1 MLPSGGSHEQP
12 KRDAGAA
19 KSTAG
24 AAAGDEKVDEPA
36 SEYARLERLVV
47 AWLVGD
53 RLLLTYAALTKKG
66 RGKTH
71 AMHLEMLTCPLCM
84 SLMLL
89 YFFGTLDSSAV
100 GRRAL
105 FVWVFFWFYQS
116 VFVTLLVWSEG
127 VWKIHELFG
136 YFAFHVFLGAAY
148 GWLIHVLRSELRA
161 RGSLDTVTARITGR
175 LSEIIGIQAA
185 LALIAVSQG
194 IGKDAFFRLGATYL
208 FQLSLIMAWLF
219 SLGIFDVG
227 GVDPH
232 LAVTKMK
239 LSLVESAAL
248 FCTGVLVLAGL
259 AAYFLSER
267 SQPDR
272 QAVWRLF
279 MISAVSV
286 IGAYCFTAR
295 VVWVARRRRRSKVS
309 DSDREDPEAPA

>member
-1 MLPSGGSHEQP
+1 MDAIFGSSHQQP
-12 KRDAGAA
+12 KPSAE
-19 KSTAG
+19 
-24 AAAGDEKVDEPA
+24 AAAGDETDAPA
-36 SEYARLERLVV
+36 SEYARLERFVV
-47 AWLVGD
+47 AWLVCD
-53 RLLLTYAALTKKG
+53 NALLTLAGLSKG
-66 RGKTH
+66 VAIT
-71 AMHLEMLTCPLCM
+71 LCIWRLWFAISM
-84 SLMLL
+84 SLCLL
-89 YFFGTLDSSAV
+89 YAFGTLDSSAV
-100 GRRAL
+100 GRRAI
-105 FVWVFFWFYQS
+105 FIWVFFWFYQS
-116 VFVTLLVWSEG
+116 VFVTILVWSEG

-136 YFAFHVFLGAAY
+136 AFLFHAFLGAAY

-161 RGSLDTVTARITGR
+161 RGSLDTVTTRITGR

-194 IGKDAFFRLGATYL
+194 IGKDAFFRLGATHL

-219 SLGIFDVG
+219 SLGVFDVG

-272 QAVWRLF
+272 RAVARLF
-279 MISAVSV
+279 AIAAFSI

-295 VVWVARRRRRSKVS
+295 VVWVARRRRRSKVC
-309 DSDREDPEAPA
+309 DSDPEPPA

>member
-1 MLPSGGSHEQP
+1 MEALFGSSHQQP
-12 KRDAGAA
+12 KPGAE
-19 KSTAG
+19 
-24 AAAGDEKVDEPA
+24 AAAGDEQDEPA
-36 SEYARLERLVV
+36 SEYARLQWFVV

-53 RLLLTYAALTKKG
+53 NAIFLLASLSKGNLRYNAMAMEIMVFPISMSLCLLLA
-66 RGKTH
+66 
-71 AMHLEMLTCPLCM
+71 
-84 SLMLL
+84 
-89 YFFGTLDSSAV
+89 FGTLQSLRV
-100 GRRAL
+100 GPRAITVWFL
-105 FVWVFFWFYQS
+105 FWFCQALISVPFSLSDGHTWYETVAGFVW
-116 VFVTLLVWSEG
+116 
-127 VWKIHELFG
+127 H
-136 YFAFHVFLGAAY
+136 AFIAAAF
-148 GWLIHVLRSELRA
+148 GWLVAVLRSELRA
-161 RGSLDTVTARITGR
+161 LGSLDIVTPRITGR

-194 IGKDAFFRLGATYL
+194 TGKDALFRLGATHL

-219 SLGIFDVG
+219 SLGVFEVG

-272 QAVWRLF
+272 RAVARLF
-279 MISAVSV
+279 AIAAFSI

-295 VVWVARRRRRSKVS
+295 VVWVARRRRRSKVR
-309 DSDREDPEAPA
+309 DSGREDPEPPA

>member
-1 MLPSGGSHEQP
+1 MDALFGSSHQQP
-12 KRDAGAA
+12 KPGAE
-19 KSTAG
+19 
-24 AAAGDEKVDEPA
+24 AAAGDETDEPA
-36 SEYARLERLVV
+36 SEYRRLERFVV

-53 RLLLTYAALTKKG
+53 NAIFTFAALSKRMIRYKAMAIEIMVFPISMSLCLLLA
-66 RGKTH
+66 
-71 AMHLEMLTCPLCM
+71 
-84 SLMLL
+84 
-89 YFFGTLDSSAV
+89 FGTLQSLRVGPRAIAIWFLFWFCQAV
-100 GRRAL
+100 ISIVFSLSDGHTVVETIGG
-105 FVWVFFWFYQS
+105 FVWHA
-116 VFVTLLVWSEG
+116 FVAA
-127 VWKIHELFG
+127 
-136 YFAFHVFLGAAY
+136 AF
-148 GWLIHVLRSELRA
+148 GWLIGVLRSELRA
-161 RGSLDTVTARITGR
+161 LGSLDIVTRITGR

-272 QAVWRLF
+272 RAVWRLF
-279 MISAVSV
+279 LISAVSI
-286 IGAYCFTAR
+286 IGAYCSTAR
-295 VVWVARRRRRSKVS
+295 IVWVARRRRRSKVR
-309 DSDREDPEAPA
+309 DSDPEPPA

>member
-1 MLPSGGSHEQP
+1 MDALFGSSHQQP
-12 KRDAGAA
+12 KPSAEAV
-19 KSTAG
+19 
-24 AAAGDEKVDEPA
+24 AGDEKDEPA
-36 SEYARLERLVV
+36 SEYRRLERFVV

-53 RLLLTYAALTKKG
+53 NAIFTFAALSK
-66 RGKTH
+66 RMIRYN
-71 AMHLEMLTCPLCM
+71 AMAIEIMVFPISM
-84 SLMLL
+84 SLCLL
-89 YFFGTLDSSAV
+89 YAFGTLDSSAV
-100 GRRAL
+100 GRRAILIWFL
-105 FVWVFFWFYQS
+105 FWLGQAVIS
-116 VFVTLLVWSEG
+116 VPFSLSDGHTIVETFAGFLWHAFVAV
-127 VWKIHELFG
+127 
-136 YFAFHVFLGAAY
+136 AF
-148 GWLIHVLRSELRA
+148 GWLVAVLRSELRA
-161 RGSLDTVTARITGR
+161 LGSLDIVTPRITGR

-194 IGKDAFFRLGATYL
+194 IGKDAFFRLGATHL

-219 SLGIFDVG
+219 STAIFDVG

-272 QAVWRLF
+272 RAVWRLF
-279 MISAVSV
+279 MISAVSI

-309 DSDREDPEAPA
+309 DSDREDPEPPA

>member
-1 MLPSGGSHEQP
+1 MDAIFGSSHQQP
-12 KRDAGAA
+12 KPGAE
-19 KSTAG
+19 
-24 AAAGDEKVDEPA
+24 AAAGDETDEPA
-36 SEYARLERLVV
+36 SEYARLQRFVV

-53 RLLLTYAALTKKG
+53 NAIFTFAALSK
-66 RGKTH
+66 RMIRYN
-71 AMHLEMLTCPLCM
+71 AMAIEIMVFPISM
-84 SLMLL
+84 SLCLL
-89 YFFGTLDSSAV
+89 YAFGTLDSSAV
-100 GRRAL
+100 GRRAI
-105 FVWVFFWFYQS
+105 
-116 VFVTLLVWSEG
+116 LVWFIFWLGQAIISIPFSLSDGHTIVET
-127 VWKIHELFG
+127 
-136 YFAFHVFLGAAY
+136 FAGFLWHAFVAVAF
-148 GWLIHVLRSELRA
+148 GWLIAVLRSELRA
-161 RGSLDTVTARITGR
+161 LGSLDIVTPRITGR

-194 IGKDAFFRLGATYL
+194 IGKDAFFRLGATHL
-208 FQLSLIMAWLF
+208 FQLSLSMAWLF

-227 GVDPH
+227 GIDPH

-272 QAVWRLF
+272 RAVWRLF
-279 MISAVSV
+279 LISAVSI

-309 DSDREDPEAPA
+309 DEDREDPEPPA

>member
-1 MLPSGGSHEQP
+1 MDAIFGSSRQEP
-12 KRDAGAA
+12 KPGAE
-19 KSTAG
+19 
-24 AAAGDEKVDEPA
+24 AAAGDEKDEPA
-36 SEYARLERLVV
+36 SEYRRLERFVV

-53 RLLLTYAALTKKG
+53 NAIFTFAALNK
-66 RGKTH
+66 RMIRYN
-71 AMHLEMLTCPLCM
+71 AMAIEIMVFPISM
-84 SLMLL
+84 SLCLL
-89 YFFGTLDSSAV
+89 YAFSTLDSSAV
-100 GRRAL
+100 GRRAIL
-105 FVWVFFWFYQS
+105 IWFLFWFCQAVISVPFSLSDGSTIVETIAGFVWHA
-116 VFVTLLVWSEG
+116 FVAA
-127 VWKIHELFG
+127 
-136 YFAFHVFLGAAY
+136 AF
-148 GWLIHVLRSELRA
+148 GWLIAVLRSELRA
-161 RGSLDTVTARITGR
+161 LGSLDIVTPRITGR

-208 FQLSLIMAWLF
+208 FQTSLIMAWLF
-219 SLGIFDVG
+219 STAIFDVG

-272 QAVWRLF
+272 RAVWRLF
-279 MISAVSV
+279 MISLVSV

-295 VVWVARRRRRSKVS
+295 VVWVARRRRRSKVR
-309 DSDREDPEAPA
+309 DSDREDPEPPA

>member
-1 MLPSGGSHEQP
+1 MLPSRSHQEP
-12 KRDAGAA
+12 KPSAV
-19 KSTAG
+19 
-24 AAAGDEKVDEPA
+24 GDEIVDEPA
-36 SEYARLERLVV
+36 SEYARLQRFVV

-53 RLLLTYAALTKKG
+53 NAIFTFAALSK
-66 RGKTH
+66 RMIRYN
-71 AMHLEMLTCPLCM
+71 AMAIEIMVFPISM
-84 SLMLL
+84 SLCLL
-89 YFFGTLDSSAV
+89 YAFGTLDSSAV
-100 GRRAL
+100 GRRAI
-105 FVWVFFWFYQS
+105 
-116 VFVTLLVWSEG
+116 LVWFIFWLGQAIISIPFSLSDGHTIVET
-127 VWKIHELFG
+127 
-136 YFAFHVFLGAAY
+136 FAGFLWHAFVAVAF
-148 GWLIHVLRSELRA
+148 GWLIAVLRSELRA
-161 RGSLDTVTARITGR
+161 LGSLDIVTPRITGR

-194 IGKDAFFRLGATYL
+194 IGKDAFFRLGATHL
-208 FQLSLIMAWLF
+208 FQLSLSMAWLF

-227 GVDPH
+227 GIDPH

-272 QAVWRLF
+272 RAVWRLF
-279 MISAVSV
+279 LISAVSI

-309 DSDREDPEAPA
+309 DEDREDPEPPA

>member
-1 MLPSGGSHEQP
+1 MDAIFGSSHQQP
-12 KRDAGAA
+12 KPGAE
-19 KSTAG
+19 
-24 AAAGDEKVDEPA
+24 AAAGDEKDEPA
-36 SEYARLERLVV
+36 SEYRRLERFVV

-53 RLLLTYAALTKKG
+53 NAIFTFAALSK
-66 RGKTH
+66 RMIRYS
-71 AMHLEMLTCPLCM
+71 AMAIEIMVFPISM
-84 SLMLL
+84 SLCLL
-89 YFFGTLDSSAV
+89 YAFGTLDSSAV
-100 GRRAL
+100 GRRAI
-105 FVWVFFWFYQS
+105 
-116 VFVTLLVWSEG
+116 LVWFIFWLGQAVISIPFSLSDGHTIVET
-127 VWKIHELFG
+127 
-136 YFAFHVFLGAAY
+136 FAGFLWHAFVAVAF
-148 GWLIHVLRSELRA
+148 GWLIAVLRSELRA
-161 RGSLDTVTARITGR
+161 RGSLDIVTTRITGR

-194 IGKDAFFRLGATYL
+194 IGKDAFFRLGATHL

-272 QAVWRLF
+272 RAVWRLF
-279 MISAVSV
+279 LISAVSI

-309 DSDREDPEAPA
+309 DEDREDPEPLA

>member
-1 MLPSGGSHEQP
+1 MRCDANGLGRKQERVGTATAQISRVWRRSPTTAMFATRLRCATARVAPCRLLARPIASRTLPCTTVAP
-12 KRDAGAA
+12 RL
-19 KSTAG
+19 STSAV
-24 AAAGDEKVDEPA
+24 AAA
-36 SEYARLERLVV
+36 
-47 AWLVGD
+47 
-53 RLLLTYAALTKKG
+53 
-66 RGKTH
+66 
-71 AMHLEMLTCPLCM
+71 
-84 SLMLL
+84 
-89 YFFGTLDSSAV
+89 F
-100 GRRAL
+100 
-105 FVWVFFWFYQS
+105 
-116 VFVTLLVWSEG
+116 
-127 VWKIHELFG
+127 
-136 YFAFHVFLGAAY
+136 
-148 GWLIHVLRSELRA
+148 GWLIGVLRSELRA
-161 RGSLDTVTARITGR
+161 LGSLDIVTPRITGR

-194 IGKDAFFRLGATYL
+194 IGKDAFFRLGATHL

-272 QAVWRLF
+272 RAVARLF
-279 MISAVSV
+279 AIAAFSI

-295 VVWVARRRRRSKVS
+295 VVWVARRRRRSKVC
-309 DSDREDPEAPA
+309 DSDPEPPA

>member
-1 MLPSGGSHEQP
+1 MDALFGSSHQQP
-12 KRDAGAA
+12 KPGAE
-19 KSTAG
+19 
-24 AAAGDEKVDEPA
+24 AAAGDEKDEPA
-36 SEYARLERLVV
+36 SEYRRLERFVV

-53 RLLLTYAALTKKG
+53 NAIFTFAALSK
-66 RGKTH
+66 RMIRYS
-71 AMHLEMLTCPLCM
+71 AMAIEIMVFPISM
-84 SLMLL
+84 SLCLL
-89 YFFGTLDSSAV
+89 YAFGTLDSSAV
-100 GRRAL
+100 GRRAI
-105 FVWVFFWFYQS
+105 
-116 VFVTLLVWSEG
+116 LVWFIFWLGQAVISIPFSLSDGHTIVET
-127 VWKIHELFG
+127 
-136 YFAFHVFLGAAY
+136 FAGFLWHAFVAVAF
-148 GWLIHVLRSELRA
+148 GWLIAVLRSELRA
-161 RGSLDTVTARITGR
+161 CGSLDIVTTRITGR

-194 IGKDAFFRLGATYL
+194 IGKDAFFRLGATHL

-309 DSDREDPEAPA
+309 DEDPEPPA

>member
-1 MLPSGGSHEQP
+1 MDAIFGSSRQEP
-12 KRDAGAA
+12 KPGAE
-19 KSTAG
+19 
-24 AAAGDEKVDEPA
+24 AAAGDEKDEPA
-36 SEYARLERLVV
+36 SEYRRLERFVV

-53 RLLLTYAALTKKG
+53 NAIFTFAALSK
-66 RGKTH
+66 RMIRYN
-71 AMHLEMLTCPLCM
+71 AMAIEIMVFPISM
-84 SLMLL
+84 SLCLL
-89 YFFGTLDSSAV
+89 YAFGTLDSLAV
-100 GRRAL
+100 GRRAIL
-105 FVWVFFWFYQS
+105 VWFLFWFCQAVISIPFSLSDGHNVVQTIGGFVWHA
-116 VFVTLLVWSEG
+116 FVAV
-127 VWKIHELFG
+127 
-136 YFAFHVFLGAAY
+136 AF
-148 GWLIHVLRSELRA
+148 GWLVAVLRSELRA
-161 RGSLDTVTARITGR
+161 LGSLDIVTPRITGR

-194 IGKDAFFRLGATYL
+194 IGKDAFFRLGATHL

-272 QAVWRLF
+272 RAVWRLF
-279 MISAVSV
+279 MISAVSI

-309 DSDREDPEAPA
+309 ASDREDPEPPA

>member
-1 MLPSGGSHEQP
+1 MDAIFGSSRQEPKPSSE
-12 KRDAGAA
+12 
-19 KSTAG
+19 
-24 AAAGDEKVDEPA
+24 AAAGDEKDEPA
-36 SEYARLERLVV
+36 SEYRRLERFVV

-53 RLLLTYAALTKKG
+53 NAIFTFAALSK
-66 RGKTH
+66 RMIRYN
-71 AMHLEMLTCPLCM
+71 AMAIEIMVFPISM
-84 SLMLL
+84 SLCLL
-89 YFFGTLDSSAV
+89 YAFGTLDSSAV
-100 GRRAL
+100 GRRAI
-105 FVWVFFWFYQS
+105 
-116 VFVTLLVWSEG
+116 LVWFIFWLGQAVISIPFSLSDGHTIVET
-127 VWKIHELFG
+127 
-136 YFAFHVFLGAAY
+136 FAGFLWHAFVAVAF
-148 GWLIHVLRSELRA
+148 GWLIALLRSELRA
-161 RGSLDTVTARITGR
+161 RGSLDIVTTRITGR

-194 IGKDAFFRLGATYL
+194 IGKDYVFRLGATHL

-272 QAVWRLF
+272 RAVYRLF
-279 MISAVSV
+279 LISAVSV

-295 VVWVARRRRRSKVS
+295 VVWVARRRRRSKVN
-309 DSDREDPEAPA
+309 DEDREDPEPPA

>member
-1 MLPSGGSHEQP
+1 MDALFGSSRQEPKPSAE
-12 KRDAGAA
+12 AV
-19 KSTAG
+19 
-24 AAAGDEKVDEPA
+24 AGDEKDEPA
-36 SEYARLERLVV
+36 SEYRRLERFVV

-53 RLLLTYAALTKKG
+53 NAIFTFAALSKRMIRYNAMAIEIMVFPISMSLCLLLA
-66 RGKTH
+66 
-71 AMHLEMLTCPLCM
+71 
-84 SLMLL
+84 
-89 YFFGTLDSSAV
+89 FGTLQSLRVGPRAIAV
-100 GRRAL
+100 WFL
-105 FVWVFFWFYQS
+105 FWLGQAVIS
-116 VFVTLLVWSEG
+116 VPFSLSDGHTIVETFAGFLWHAFVAV
-127 VWKIHELFG
+127 
-136 YFAFHVFLGAAY
+136 AF
-148 GWLIHVLRSELRA
+148 GWLVGVLRSELRA
-161 RGSLDTVTARITGR
+161 LGSLDIVTPRITER

-194 IGKDAFFRLGATYL
+194 IGKDAFFRLGATHL

-272 QAVWRLF
+272 RAVWRLF
-279 MISAVSV
+279 LISAVSV

-295 VVWVARRRRRSKVS
+295 VVWVARRRRRSKVR
-309 DSDREDPEAPA
+309 DSDREDPEPPA

>member
-1 MLPSGGSHEQP
+1 MDAIFGSSHQQP
-12 KRDAGAA
+12 KPGAE
-19 KSTAG
+19 
-24 AAAGDEKVDEPA
+24 AAAGDEKDEPA
-36 SEYARLERLVV
+36 SEYRRLERFVV

-53 RLLLTYAALTKKG
+53 NAIFTFAALSK
-66 RGKTH
+66 RMIRYN
-71 AMHLEMLTCPLCM
+71 AMAIEIMVFPISM
-84 SLMLL
+84 SLCLL
-89 YFFGTLDSSAV
+89 YAFGTLNSSAV
-100 GRRAL
+100 GRRAIL
-105 FVWVFFWFYQS
+105 VWFIFWFCQAVISIPFSLSDGSTIVETIAGFVWHA
-116 VFVTLLVWSEG
+116 FVAA
-127 VWKIHELFG
+127 
-136 YFAFHVFLGAAY
+136 AF
-148 GWLIHVLRSELRA
+148 GWLIGVLRSELRA
-161 RGSLDTVTARITGR
+161 LGSLDIVTPRITGR

-194 IGKDAFFRLGATYL
+194 IGKDAFFRLGATHL

-272 QAVWRLF
+272 RAVWRLF

-295 VVWVARRRRRSKVS
+295 VVWVARRRRRSKVR
-309 DSDREDPEAPA
+309 DSDAEDPEPPA